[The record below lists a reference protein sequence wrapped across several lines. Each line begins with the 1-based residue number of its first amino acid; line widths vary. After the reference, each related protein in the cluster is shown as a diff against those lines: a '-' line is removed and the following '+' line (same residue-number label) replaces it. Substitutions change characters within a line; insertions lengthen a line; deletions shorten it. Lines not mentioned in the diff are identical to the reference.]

1 MTFSCRRW
9 VKTNLAIKKGYRAAT
24 RSDNYLKS
32 EDRYRSTMKM
42 GIMSLWRRG
51 GDTKLRYCR
60 LRFHSV
66 HYCIECP
73 PSPHHQHHPRTAPRL
88 RTTALLRCR
97 PSERLDAASQR
108 PLVALRPRKSRLRSL
123 RKIIYQ
129 PPESIST

>member
-1 MTFSCRRW
+1 
-9 VKTNLAIKKGYRAAT
+9 
-24 RSDNYLKS
+24 
-32 EDRYRSTMKM
+32 MKM

-108 PLVALRPRKSRLRSL
+108 PLVALRPQQENTVGDQTFHNLPLELKF
-123 RKIIYQ
+123 KTCENIN
-129 PPESIST
+129 